1 MYYHLQLQY
10 QFSLLRKL
18 IEADSNDVPHIPKQ
32 RRSSYFGMILFV
44 ARHLMKGCPTIGRRK
59 DLKTFILRRTT
70 AKTPA
75 ALYNHAMSLVAI
87 GQCAAAM
94 VHLNLAI
101 TRGHLPSR
109 ALLAHMVSGGRKGV
123 PKDHR
128 RAFEL
133 VNMGYQM
140 GCHHCQGVLAM
151 CYKLGHGCVKA
162 DAVRSLELARESA
175 KKGSKYGQCVLGELY
190 RCGLGGLEKDSSK
203 AEELFRLAVAQ
214 KLDWAQCSLGVM
226 IAWYSDDQHKAEALR
241 LYQLA
246 GAQGFSN
253 ALYNIA
259 ECHQYGVGGVPK
271 NKDEAIYRY
280 ELAQAAGS
288 QDAKWALQRL
298 CK

>member
-1 MYYHLQLQY
+1 MFSYLQLQY

-18 IEADSNDVPHIPKQ
+18 IEADSNDVLHIPKQ

-44 ARHLMKGCPTIGRRK
+44 AGHLMNGCPTIGRRK

-94 VHLNLAI
+94 VYLNLAVD
-101 TRGHLPSR
+101 RGHLPSR
-109 ALLAHMVSGGRKGV
+109 ALMAHMLSGGREGV
-123 PKDHR
+123 AKDHK

-133 VNMGYQM
+133 VNVGYQM

-151 CYKLGHGCVKA
+151 CYKLCHGCVKA

-175 KKGSKYGQCVLGELY
+175 KKGSKYGRCVLGSLY
-190 RCGLGGLEKDSSK
+190 RCGLGGVEKDSRK
-203 AEELFRLAVAQ
+203 AEELFRLAATQ
-214 KLDWAQCSLGVM
+214 KLDWAQCSLGEM
-226 IAWYSDDQHKAEALR
+226 KGWYSGDHYKAEALW

-246 GAQGFSN
+246 GAQGFSD

-259 ECHQYGVGGVPK
+259 VYHQYGIGGVPK